1 MMRNK
6 GGHGIQARITID
18 DIPQAKLDLLNS
30 STVTYEIRDAKTGV
44 LESTVTRPMRSF
56 TANFLRLLW
65 GRMTGTACTG
75 GLDINDTA
83 IDESSGKATNL
94 KCVGPTTG
102 LKKFGICIGT
112 GTGAVAQ
119 TDNKLTWDTGFTTYG
134 ATTLKTATTISGSK
148 IYFEIQKQFVN
159 STGSSRTI
167 YEAGLCTTGEG
178 TEADNNT
185 NVLIAREITNGVTGT
200 SVANGKTLTVVFKI
214 SSTFTTDGTINK
226 TFLENIETAFRGA
239 GIESWKQATASAA
252 WSGRYSP
259 VILYYDNALWI
270 VGGYDTA
277 VRDSVYKSIDFG
289 LTWTEVRASGAE
301 SGFVPRARHCAVVFA
316 GKMWVF
322 GGRDASGTK
331 LNSTYYSTDG
341 ATWTATSATAPFT
354 ARETFAACV
363 FTDPADSVSKIWLFG
378 GVTAGGNEDSVYKTT
393 DGATWTLVRSSGAG
407 SGFIPRSKHSIEV
420 LGAYLYV
427 FFGITTARVD
437 SVYKSLDGNSWSL
450 VRATGDASGPGGRES
465 QTVNLLG
472 SVFVCVG
479 GSNGY
484 DSKKDVWTSTDGQS
498 WTQATSDFG
507 FADRYA
513 HSSVVAKGILFVC
526 GGARVGYANLNDCI
540 YSDTASIFNT
550 KTAAEMNDYARID
563 PASDDTYGITAG
575 TGTGDFVGTD
585 TVLGTPIAD
594 GTGAGQLVY
603 GDMTDAG
610 RLSEPTVS
618 GSDNVMRLERD
629 FTNSSGGAI
638 TIKEVGLSAKGL
650 DALGLL
656 LMRGKVDK
664 AVANGASV
672 RVAIELETTV

>member
-18 DIPQAKLDLLNS
+18 DIPQAQLDLLNS
-30 STVTYEIRDAKTGV
+30 STVTYEIRDTKTGV
-44 LESTVTRPMRSF
+44 LESSVTRPMRSF
-56 TANFLRLLW
+56 TANFLRLMW

-134 ATTLKTATTISGSK
+134 ATTLKTATTISGSE

-214 SSTFTTDGTINK
+214 SSTFTTDGAINK
-226 TFLENIETAFRGA
+226 IFMRQLESGFTGLFGTN
-239 GIESWKQATASAA
+239 WKQETASAGIG
-252 WSGRYSP
+252 GRLAVRGCSF
-259 VILYYDNALWI
+259 AGKMWI
-270 VGGYDTA
+270 IGGNVGGTVKDDVYW
-277 VRDSVYKSIDFG
+277 SVDGIS
-289 LTWTEVRASGAE
+289 WTQARASGDP
-301 SGFVPRARHCAVVFA
+301 SGFGPRRNHTVVVFVDPADSVEKMWVIGGFTTANVNDVWVSTDGVTWTQKRSDGAGSGFTACRVHASCVFA
-316 GKMWVF
+316 GKMWVSGGLGASILDDVYSSPDGINWTLVTGSAGF
-322 GGRDASGTK
+322 GTRYAHSMIVHDSKMWVIGGYNGSTNDAK
-331 LNSTYYSTDG
+331 VYYSTDG
-341 ATWTATSATAPFT
+341 ATWTQATAAGAFGARQTNCEAVTYAGLMWVFAGNDATTFFT
-354 ARETFAACV
+354 
-363 FTDPADSVSKIWLFG
+363 
-378 GVTAGGNEDSVYKTT
+378 SVYYSF
-393 DGATWTLVRSSGAG
+393 DGATWNLATADWGMGNERDGCSIIFGGVVFSACGLNSAGTYTDSVRSFCISC
-407 SGFIPRSKHSIEV
+407 F
-420 LGAYLYV
+420 
-427 FFGITTARVD
+427 
-437 SVYKSLDGNSWSL
+437 
-450 VRATGDASGPGGRES
+450 
-465 QTVNLLG
+465 
-472 SVFVCVG
+472 
-479 GSNGY
+479 
-484 DSKKDVWTSTDGQS
+484 DV
-498 WTQATSDFG
+498 
-507 FADRYA
+507 
-513 HSSVVAKGILFVC
+513 
-526 GGARVGYANLNDCI
+526 
-540 YSDTASIFNT
+540 DTAVS
-550 KTAAEMNDYARID
+550 MSDYARID
-563 PASDDTYGITAG
+563 AASGSVYGITVG
-575 TGTGDFVGTD
+575 TGTTNFAGTD
-585 TVLGTPIAD
+585 AVLVTPIAD
-594 GTGAGQLVY
+594 GSAASQLDY

-618 GSDNVMRLERD
+618 GADNIMRLERD
-629 FTNSSGGAI
+629 FANNSGGSI

-664 AVANGASV
+664 AVADGASV